1 MLEAKGVRQMTDN
14 ELAIYIHQVHS
25 LMARESDQRLLEQ
38 LGIGLAQYK
47 ILAALHAAP
56 KPQQRA
62 IASEL
67 GQTEASISRQIK
79 LLEGKGMLVATKNP
93 ANMREHHITLTARGL
108 QLIEAAER
116 VISGYHHGT
125 FAGLSKK
132 QRQQLEEALAVLQP

>member
-1 MLEAKGVRQMTDN
+1 MSDN
-14 ELAIYIHQVHS
+14 ELAIQLHQINALLS
-25 LMARESDQRLLEQ
+25 RESDQRLLEQ

-47 ILAALHAAP
+47 ILTALHSSP

-79 LLEGKGMLVATKNP
+79 LLEGKGMLIATKNP
-93 ANMREHHITLTARGL
+93 ANMREHHIALTARGL

-116 VISGYHHGT
+116 VISGYHQGV
-125 FAGLSKK
+125 FEGLSKK